1 MICYIA
7 NTTAENLYIDF
18 YITKDKI
25 SHQYNKRKSMKI
37 ELYKSALCPRCAY
50 AAHVL
55 KKLQGEF
62 DDVEI
67 LTYDI
72 ATDFSAFKDKKIKM
86 IPSIVCGENQKSWLL
101 PKEAE
106 IRDFILENQ

>member
-1 MICYIA
+1 
-7 NTTAENLYIDF
+7 
-18 YITKDKI
+18 
-25 SHQYNKRKSMKI
+25 MKI

-50 AAHVL
+50 AAYVL
-55 KKLQGEF
+55 NKLQSCV

-72 ATDFSAFKDKKIKM
+72 TTDFSAFKDKKIKM
-86 IPSIVCGENQKSWLL
+86 IPSIVCGDNQKSWLL

-106 IRDFILENQ
+106 IRDFILENR

>member
-1 MICYIA
+1 M
-7 NTTAENLYIDF
+7 T
-18 YITKDKI
+18 
-25 SHQYNKRKSMKI
+25 I

-50 AAHVL
+50 AANIL
-55 KKLQGEF
+55 KKIQSEF

-72 ATDFSAFKDKKIKM
+72 ATDFSVFRDKKIRM
-86 IPSIVCGENQKSWLL
+86 IPSIVCGDNQKSWVL

-106 IRDFILENQ
+106 VRDFIQKNR